1 MSQHLLKHH
10 GFCNSETSGE
20 EGFVMVTVMMVVLA
34 VGFVAEL
41 CPPRIRML
49 RSSPYYLRMLLYWV
63 GQNVGSDFS
72 VTSYGKKNP
81 TSLFG
86 QHNIGTLKR

>member
-49 RSSPYYLRMLLYWV
+49 RSSP
-63 GQNVGSDFS
+63 
-72 VTSYGKKNP
+72 
-81 TSLFG
+81 
-86 QHNIGTLKR
+86 